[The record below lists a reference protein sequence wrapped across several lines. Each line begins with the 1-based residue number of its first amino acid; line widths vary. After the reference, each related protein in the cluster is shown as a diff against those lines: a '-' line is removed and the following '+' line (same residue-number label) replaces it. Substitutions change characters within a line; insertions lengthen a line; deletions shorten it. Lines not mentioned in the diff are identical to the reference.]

1 MSIDLTI
8 KYKDKNIVINA
19 NENTTVQTIKQQ
31 LQNQIKIPVIQQE
44 LSYKNGE
51 SKIVLSDNQKN
62 LKFIQIPDNLLSLK
76 NLGRQISWKNVFYIE
91 YLGPII
97 IFPIFYKFGKSGLYT
112 PIQTTALGMAVT
124 HYIKR

>member
-51 SKIVLSDNQKN
+51 SKIVLSDN
-62 LKFIQIPDNLLSLK
+62 
-76 NLGRQISWKNVFYIE
+76 
-91 YLGPII
+91 
-97 IFPIFYKFGKSGLYT
+97 
-112 PIQTTALGMAVT
+112 
-124 HYIKR
+124 